1 MLMNIAFK
9 CGLLAVLL
17 LALVGCDKSPQTIAS
32 RGTKAFQSAP
42 PEVKAD
48 WENTAK
54 ALNANDLVGAVTNL
68 AKLQILETLTPDQG
82 QVVRETSAA
91 LNDRIHEAANKG
103 DASAKA
109 ALDELRKMRSR

>member
-1 MLMNIAFK
+1 MNTAFK
-9 CGLLAVLL
+9 CGLLAFLV
-17 LALVGCDKSPQTIAS
+17 LALVGCDKSPQTIAA
-32 RGTKAFQSAP
+32 RGAKAFQSAP

-48 WENTAK
+48 WDSASS
-54 ALNANDLVGAVTNL
+54 ALNSNDLVGAVTNL
-68 AKLQILETLTPDQG
+68 AKLQVLETLTPDQG